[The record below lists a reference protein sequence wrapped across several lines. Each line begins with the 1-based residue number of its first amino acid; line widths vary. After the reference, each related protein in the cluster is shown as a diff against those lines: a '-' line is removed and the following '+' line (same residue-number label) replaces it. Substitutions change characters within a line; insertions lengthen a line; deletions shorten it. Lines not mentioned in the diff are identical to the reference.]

1 MDLTKIIEEL
11 RHEKERLDR
20 VIASVEELRADG
32 GVPQKKRRGR
42 KFMSAEER
50 REVSARMKKYWE
62 GRLAKRSVRSLLLK
76 PPFSVLPGFAIK
88 GGSEGRC
95 PRIRQVEIDA
105 DLARIAHDKKA
116 VHQIVLPLWGASSN
130 TPHPCS
136 RMCVASA
143 FRASRSR
150 SHATSGS
157 RSSLKNSALG
167 DVPTLR
173 RTAARAVSNAS
184 NSN

>member
-62 GRLAKRSVRSLLLK
+62 GRLAKRSVRS
-76 PPFSVLPGFAIK
+76 
-88 GGSEGRC
+88 
-95 PRIRQVEIDA
+95 
-105 DLARIAHDKKA
+105 
-116 VHQIVLPLWGASSN
+116 
-130 TPHPCS
+130 
-136 RMCVASA
+136 
-143 FRASRSR
+143 
-150 SHATSGS
+150 
-157 RSSLKNSALG
+157 
-167 DVPTLR
+167 
-173 RTAARAVSNAS
+173 
-184 NSN
+184 